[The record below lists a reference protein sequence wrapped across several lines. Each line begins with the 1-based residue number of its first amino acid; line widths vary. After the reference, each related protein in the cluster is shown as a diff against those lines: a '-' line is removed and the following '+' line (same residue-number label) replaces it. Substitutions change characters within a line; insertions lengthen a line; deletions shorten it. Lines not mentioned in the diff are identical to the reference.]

1 MKFTEPKFE
10 SYFGAVL
17 IACGVTWLWDFVSS
31 IYFAGQMALNLT
43 IISSFV
49 YLEAGFIGAFILA
62 RKLPKDHV
70 LIGLRAGFGTFLV
83 NLAFRLILFELA
95 EALGGVVIYFISFTI
110 GGMLG
115 GLLAKRF
122 TLVSKT
128 LSNLRD

>member
-1 MKFTEPKFE
+1 VKFTEPKFE

-17 IACGVTWLWDFVSS
+17 IACGVTWLWD
-31 IYFAGQMALNLT
+31 FAGQMALNLT

-115 GLLAKRF
+115 RLLAKRF